1 MSVLRDGCARGW
13 GCKAVS
19 VQGVGVQGVGVQRDG
34 GAKGWVCKAVS
45 VQGFVWCKGCV
56 RRRVCEAMGV
66 QWGGCLMQ

>member
-1 MSVLRDGCARGW
+1 MCKGW
-13 GCKAVS
+13 GCKEWGCRGRGG
-19 VQGVGVQGVGVQRDG
+19 GVRG
-34 GAKGWVCKAVS
+34 GGGEGGGGERGWVCKAVS

>member
-1 MSVLRDGCARGW
+1 MGVQGSECAKGWVCKGMGVQGSECARG
-13 GCKAVS
+13 GGARS
-19 VQGVGVQGVGVQRDG
+19 G

-66 QWGGCLMQ
+66 QWGGCIMQ